1 MMKKELN
8 DLFIKHFSC
17 IKDPR
22 IEHCKRHLLLD
33 ILVLSLC
40 AVMSGAEQWIDIEA
54 YGQEKEAWLKTLL
67 VELAQLQKAG
77 KEFSKIQSTSKDE
90 PSSLFFNQ
98 RRGNELGNQLEKACE
113 EIPENQSTLQE
124 EPLSMQNTYR
134 KVS

>member
-1 MMKKELN
+1 
-8 DLFIKHFSC
+8 
-17 IKDPR
+17 
-22 IEHCKRHLLLD
+22 
-33 ILVLSLC
+33 
-40 AVMSGAEQWIDIEA
+40 MSGAEQWIDIEA

-98 RRGNELGNQLEKACE
+98 KRGNELGNQLEKACE
-113 EIPENQSTLQE
+113 EILENQSTLQE
-124 EPLSMQNTYR
+124 ETLSMQNTYR

>member
-8 DLFIKHFSC
+8 DFIKHFSC

-67 VELAQLQKAG
+67 VELAQLEKAG

-98 RRGNELGNQLEKACE
+98 RRGNELENQLEKACE